1 MKLSVNI
8 DHVATLR
15 QVRGGSEPNL
25 KEAIAEVLKAGADG
39 ITVHL
44 RQDLR
49 HIQPDDLKMI
59 RSTFQIP
66 LNVELAVH
74 ANLDALFQHVI
85 PSTVTLVPEHPH
97 EVTTEGGLQ
106 VNFDPAALGVALK
119 TLKKEGIQSSLFV
132 DPDPTVIRQALL
144 LHPDAIEINTNHYSL
159 QPLDSPSYLEA
170 LEKIKECSQLIH
182 NHGVRVLAGHGLNRN
197 NVEAISKISVLDELN
212 IGHSIV
218 ARSLYVG
225 LQKAVREILTYLK

>member
-1 MKLSVNI
+1 
-8 DHVATLR
+8 
-15 QVRGGSEPNL
+15 
-25 KEAIAEVLKAGADG
+25 
-39 ITVHL
+39 L

-59 RSTFQIP
+59 RSTFQTP

-119 TLKKEGIQSSLFV
+119 TLKKRRDSK
-132 DPDPTVIRQALL
+132 
-144 LHPDAIEINTNHYSL
+144 
-159 QPLDSPSYLEA
+159 QPLCRSGPYRNPS
-170 LEKIKECSQLIH
+170 S
-182 NHGVRVLAGHGLNRN
+182 
-197 NVEAISKISVLDELN
+197 AI
-212 IGHSIV
+212 
-218 ARSLYVG
+218 A
-225 LQKAVREILTYLK
+225 TP

>member
-1 MKLSVNI
+1 
-8 DHVATLR
+8 
-15 QVRGGSEPNL
+15 
-25 KEAIAEVLKAGADG
+25 
-39 ITVHL
+39 
-44 RQDLR
+44 
-49 HIQPDDLKMI
+49 
-59 RSTFQIP
+59 
-66 LNVELAVH
+66 
-74 ANLDALFQHVI
+74 
-85 PSTVTLVPEHPH
+85 
-97 EVTTEGGLQ
+97 
-106 VNFDPAALGVALK
+106 
-119 TLKKEGIQSSLFV
+119 
-132 DPDPTVIRQALL
+132 L